1 MGGRVEGWRQQIC
14 LGKDVDSEY
23 VYIRGGGVLSRL
35 ASVFVCESCE
45 WDGGSR
51 SGEILHAGWIDRGI
65 EMGFG
70 VEKRGGLVRGGLEK
84 IDTT

>member
-1 MGGRVEGWRQQIC
+1 
-14 LGKDVDSEY
+14 
-23 VYIRGGGVLSRL
+23 LSRL
-35 ASVFVCESCE
+35 ASVFVCESYE

-70 VEKRGGLVRGGLEK
+70 VEKRGGASRPPGRTRQDRHDIKLACKWDASMWQR
-84 IDTT
+84 